1 MFALYLM
8 AGMSFYVQV
17 EKVAVNTYGENYK
30 HAKPTMPATSRAAA
44 QHGQER
50 QAKQQL
56 TGMLT
61 KAYQRQH

>member
-30 HAKPTMPATSRAAA
+30 HAKPTMPP
-44 QHGQER
+44 QVGQLLNMGR
-50 QAKQQL
+50 SA
-56 TGMLT
+56 
-61 KAYQRQH
+61 RRSSN